1 MARRGF
7 TLIELLVVIA
17 IIGILAA
24 ILLPALARAREAA
37 RRSSCQNNLKQW
49 GLVLKMYSN
58 EAGGSFPPMQVM
70 KKNND
75 GTIGIQMAV
84 GPAAA
89 AVYPEYLTDP
99 NISVCPSSPMAGKH
113 LEWIKKEGL
122 VQSPWLV
129 APDYIYLG
137 WCLDKLK
144 PCAPASSFTNMSVIA
159 SAGTTINGNTLI
171 PIQIGAAVDGLNIVN
186 LVGNNGQAAAAD
198 VDKDVDL
205 SSTSWSAY
213 GNGGSNKIY
222 RFREGIE
229 RFLITDINNAGS
241 GNMAQSSLWLMSD
254 MFTTGSKDTNF
265 NHVPGGCNVLYM
277 DGHVEFIKYAPV
289 PGLTTMTPQQAEQAL
304 QGSTEPVLATVASAI
319 GAIGD
324 V

>member
-1 MARRGF
+1 MAKRGF

-58 EAGGSFPPMQVM
+58 EAGGTFPPLQV
-70 KKNND
+70 KRQRPG
-75 GTIGIQMAV
+75 GTYDVQMAV
-84 GPAAA
+84 GPAAE

-137 WCLDKLK
+137 WCLDRLK
-144 PCAPASSFTNMSVIA
+144 PCATASSFTNMTLIA
-159 SAGTTINGNTLI
+159 AAGTTITGNSLI
-171 PIQIGAAVDGLNIVN
+171 PIQLGAAIDGFNIAN
-186 LVGNNGQAAAAD
+186 LLGGNAFALAAE

-205 SSTSWSAY
+205 SNTNWSTY
-213 GNGGSNKIY
+213 GNGGSNKLY
-222 RFREGIE
+222 RMREGIE
-229 RFLITDINNAGS
+229 RFLITDINNAGA
-241 GNMAQSSLWLMSD
+241 GNMAQSSLWVMSD

-265 NHVPGGCNVLYM
+265 NHVPGGCNVLFM

-289 PGLTTMTPQQAEQAL
+289 SGLATMTGQQAEQAL
-304 QGSTEPVLATVASAI
+304 QGSKEPVLATVAAAI

>member
-1 MARRGF
+1 
-7 TLIELLVVIA
+7 
-17 IIGILAA
+17 
-24 ILLPALARAREAA
+24 
-37 RRSSCQNNLKQW
+37 
-49 GLVLKMYSN
+49 MYSN
-58 EAGGSFPPMQVM
+58 EAKGTFPPMQVM
-70 KKNND
+70 KQNSN
-75 GTIGIQMAV
+75 GTIGVQMAV

-99 NISVCPSSPMAGKH
+99 NISVCPSSPMSGKH

-137 WCLDKLK
+137 WCLDRLK
-144 PCAPASSFTNMSVIA
+144 PCAAASSFVNMGVIA

-171 PIQIGAAVDGLNIVN
+171 PIQIGAAVDGLSLMN
-186 LVGNNGQAAAAD
+186 LMGNNGAAAAAD

-213 GNGGSNKIY
+213 GNGGSDKIY

-229 RFLITDINNAGS
+229 RFLITDINNAGA

-265 NHVPGGCNVLYM
+265 NHVPGGCNVLFM
-277 DGHVEFIKYAPV
+277 DGHVEFIKYNAV
-289 PGLTTMTPQQAEQAL
+289 SGLATMSAQQAEQAL
-304 QGSTEPVLATVASAI
+304 QGSTEPILATVAGAI